1 MINKVISLKIFAILI
16 FLVCSFTENKDQDSL
31 DWQLEIRQNLEKQNI
46 ITLDGVVLHFN
57 NIKKTGCLF
66 TIAEMV
72 ESGVARSL
80 NSMTSKGCYSEEY
93 GFGAHLYFGKIPTT
107 ASYPKPVNG
116 KLMSYKGYWKKESES
131 HIFYVTKIEPYF

>member
-57 NIKKTGCLF
+57 NIKKRAVF
-66 TIAEMV
+66 
-72 ESGVARSL
+72 SL
-80 NSMTSKGCYSEEY
+80 
-93 GFGAHLYFGKIPTT
+93 
-107 ASYPKPVNG
+107 
-116 KLMSYKGYWKKESES
+116 
-131 HIFYVTKIEPYF
+131 